1 VDITSNPL
9 VNVFINPLKM
19 QIELIATQLI
29 MLPEL
34 KELKINLVNQQ
45 EALVIINNLPNLQ
58 ILNGKSTKDEVQ
70 VVDLD
75 ENEISNINLQEEV
88 SKFNHL
94 FGNIGDKLKSISK
107 ETKQAFYEE
116 FQSILKIEIEKINLS
131 VENSDPNYIFA
142 TRVLQVTFRSHYYII
157 SLNSKL

>member
-1 VDITSNPL
+1 
-9 VNVFINPLKM
+9 M

-34 KELKINLVNQQ
+34 KELRINLVNQQ
-45 EALVIINNLPNLQ
+45 EVLFIINNLPNLQ

-75 ENEISNINLQEEV
+75 ENEISNINLQKEV

-94 FGNIGDKLKSISK
+94 FGKIGDKLKSISK